1 MILGVWIA
9 FISLNQLNLTNWLNA
24 PFVGLQ
30 NFVNGLNPEST
41 IGQAFFST
49 VGRTM
54 LYTVTVVGFSWILGM
69 AGAVFLSS
77 NFKGRAILRT
87 FFLVPY
93 ALPAYVGTIAWAFM
107 FNQRDGAV
115 NQILVDTLH
124 LFGDERPF
132 WLLGGNSFGAMIMV
146 NIWQL
151 WPFAFL
157 MLMAAL
163 QNVPNEVYEA
173 AAIDGATLWQQ
184 FRTITL
190 PMVQPANGAGDVAV
204 DVQPVQHSLCAL
216 RCGFPQG
223 SHPRFAIDLPEL
235 VRQLEF
241 RPGRSHERAAA
252 HRPVHRFH
260 LLHPH
265 GAA

>member
-1 MILGVWIA
+1 MRGSQSLSRTPAGVLYVPFSHPKQPGTAATANPYCARSGAVREGSRASGPEARRSFLPYGLIMPAVILEILIHIGPMILGVWIA

-93 ALPAYVGTIAWAFM
+93 ALPGL
-107 FNQRDGAV
+107 RG
-115 NQILVDTLH
+115 H
-124 LFGDERPF
+124 HR
-132 WLLGGNSFGAMIMV
+132 LG
-146 NIWQL
+146 
-151 WPFAFL
+151 
-157 MLMAAL
+157 
-163 QNVPNEVYEA
+163 VY
-173 AAIDGATLWQQ
+173 
-184 FRTITL
+184 
-190 PMVQPANGAGDVAV
+190 VQPARRRR
-204 DVQPVQHSLCAL
+204 QPDPRGHPAPL
-216 RCGFPQG
+216 R
-223 SHPRFAIDLPEL
+223 R
-235 VRQLEF
+235 
-241 RPGRSHERAAA
+241 
-252 HRPVHRFH
+252 
-260 LLHPH
+260 
-265 GAA
+265 